1 MSSDDPTDREIPEK
15 EMENDQ
21 LVQPAIAEVHNDI
34 PDTSVPP
41 ISKQYL
47 KEVKQLIPSGNRFY
61 FSDGV
66 SDVEIKVVSDE
77 IIRVR
82 MAPQGEFLEEFS

>member
-21 LVQPAIAEVHNDI
+21 LVHPALAEVHNDI

-47 KEVKQLIPSGNRFY
+47 FTDSI
-61 FSDGV
+61 
-66 SDVEIKVVSDE
+66 
-77 IIRVR
+77 
-82 MAPQGEFLEEFS
+82 